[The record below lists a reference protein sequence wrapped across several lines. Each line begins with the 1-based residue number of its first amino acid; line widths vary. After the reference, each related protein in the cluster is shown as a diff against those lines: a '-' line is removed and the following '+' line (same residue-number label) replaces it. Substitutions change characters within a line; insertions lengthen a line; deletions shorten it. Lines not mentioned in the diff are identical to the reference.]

1 MKKVQLIEISVLAV
15 ALICGYKF
23 FESLISIA
31 ITALYQF
38 TNGYGDSWTI
48 IIQYIFLTVLYFAG
62 FIWLVRKRKWI
73 AGYIYNQGQLK
84 PELFPEEVEKV
95 NLSIQQPGLLYII
108 LVASCLL
115 TIITEI
121 PTILIYVYDYFK
133 SIAGG
138 RQKDLESFGKGMSY
152 INFKVAAV
160 KIVVTIVVLLYARP
174 VTEWFTKSLTTE
186 MPVIET
192 NNES

>member
-1 MKKVQLIEISVLAV
+1 MKKVQLIEIGILTV
-15 ALICGYKF
+15 ALVCGYKF

-38 TNGYGDSWTI
+38 TSGYGDSWTI
-48 IIQYIFLTVLYFAG
+48 IIQYIFLTVLYFVV
-62 FIWLVRKRKWI
+62 FIWLVRKSKWI

-84 PELFPEEVEKV
+84 PEFLPEEDEKV
-95 NLSIQQPGLLYII
+95 NLSIQQSGLLYII

-115 TIITEI
+115 TIIIEI

-133 SIAGG
+133 SIVGG
-138 RQKDLESFGKGMSY
+138 LQKDLESFGKGMSY

-160 KIVVTIVVLLYARP
+160 KIVVTIIVLFYARP
-174 VTEWFTKSLTTE
+174 LADWFVKSRYAE
-186 MPVIET
+186 KPVIET
-192 NNES
+192 HNES